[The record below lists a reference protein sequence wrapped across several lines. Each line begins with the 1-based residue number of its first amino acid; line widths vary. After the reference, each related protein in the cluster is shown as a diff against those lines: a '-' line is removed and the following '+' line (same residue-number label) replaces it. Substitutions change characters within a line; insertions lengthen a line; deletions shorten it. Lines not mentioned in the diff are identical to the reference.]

1 MTEKHTYK
9 PRFGS
14 FTHFVITFFLDNPE
28 EELTVDDMATK
39 WPEVKRNSIHSIL
52 GPVVL
57 HEILERGKNGD
68 GEYFY
73 KAGQYIARAD
83 ICQPVGESDMQQAV
97 EAEAAGAPHE
107 FRVDMDVPLP
117 TKYRHQTYGKWKPMF
132 AALTMKG
139 QSIVIAAE
147 DAKRIKSTAQ
157 KMRQTQKGAP
167 PHFHVGQDEKGAWRV
182 WRTA

>member
-1 MTEKHTYK
+1 MTANYIYK

-28 EELTVDDMATK
+28 EELTVDDMAAK
-39 WPEVKRNSIHSIL
+39 WPEIKRNSIHTTL

-57 HEILERGKNGD
+57 HEILHRSRNDD
-68 GEYFY
+68 GEYIY
-73 KAGQYIARAD
+73 KAGPRIALAD
-83 ICQPVGESDMQQAV
+83 ICRPVEGEDLQQA
-97 EAEAAGAPHE
+97 EIIGQPTE
-107 FRVDMDVPLP
+107 FQVDSHVPLP
-117 TKYRHQTYGKWKPMF
+117 TKYRQQSYGKWKPMF
-132 AALTMKG
+132 AALVMKG
-139 QSIVIAAE
+139 QSIVIAAN
-147 DAKRIKSTAQ
+147 DAKRIKATAQ